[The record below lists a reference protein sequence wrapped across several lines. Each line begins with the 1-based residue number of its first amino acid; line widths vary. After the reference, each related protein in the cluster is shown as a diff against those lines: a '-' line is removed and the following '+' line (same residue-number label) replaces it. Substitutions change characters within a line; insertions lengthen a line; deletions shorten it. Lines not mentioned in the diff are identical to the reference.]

1 MAAFAKAAPILKCP
15 PVSPGSDLVVLN
27 CRPRTPEP
35 NLEGKSGGKTA
46 ALRNKSSASLFL
58 STLDYRLLTSCG
70 LRGIPFP

>member
-15 PVSPGSDLVVLN
+15 PASPGSDLVVLN
-27 CRPRTPEP
+27 CRPRTLEP

-46 ALRNKSSASLFL
+46 ALRNKSSASFPFNFGLPAVNL
-58 STLDYRLLTSCG
+58 SCG